1 MSLFHRKAQPVS
13 TAPPAPDTSP
23 LVVPGLE
30 AYAARAGWTALGAQP
45 FRESFGDFVTS
56 VSAAFVGESSNT
68 SGAKPSGVSHI
79 TTYHSGYGGD
89 LDGKSFAVA
98 NAVTSGYK
106 ASRVSVA
113 QLWLP
118 VAKLVDITLHG
129 RLRKPWGF
137 KTDEAAFD
145 DQFRVSARDEA
156 FAHLLLAPELRAL
169 LLERDD
175 WAFMMGFYSVT
186 CVCSEPFGTVD
197 DVTAR
202 LAFLQTLVRAVPADV
217 ASDQTSA
224 LPKLPDGTVI
234 DLTHEENLRDTL
246 LKLTPEE
253 QAQVLDQFPHM
264 TPEKR
269 AQIISQ
275 VMQHKDHDSA

>member
-13 TAPPAPDTSP
+13 TAPPAPDTSS

-68 SGAKPSGVSHI
+68 SGTTPSAVSHI
-79 TTYHSGYGGD
+79 TT
-89 LDGKSFAVA
+89 
-98 NAVTSGYK
+98 
-106 ASRVSVA
+106 
-113 QLWLP
+113 
-118 VAKLVDITLHG
+118 
-129 RLRKPWGF
+129 
-137 KTDEAAFD
+137 
-145 DQFRVSARDEA
+145 
-156 FAHLLLAPELRAL
+156 
-169 LLERDD
+169 LERDD
-175 WAFMMGFYSVT
+175 WAFMMGFFSVT

-202 LAFLQTLVRAVPADV
+202 LTFLQTLVRTVPADV
-217 ASDQTSA
+217 ATNQTSA
-224 LPKLPDGTVI
+224 FPKLPDGTLI
-234 DLTHEENLRDTL
+234 DVTHPEKLRDAL

-275 VMQHKDHDSA
+275 VKLHQDHGNT